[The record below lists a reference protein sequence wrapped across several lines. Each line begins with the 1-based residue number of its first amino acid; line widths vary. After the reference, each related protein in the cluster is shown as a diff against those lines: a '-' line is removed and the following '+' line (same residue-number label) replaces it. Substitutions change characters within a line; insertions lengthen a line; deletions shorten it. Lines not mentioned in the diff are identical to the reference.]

1 MRMETESWGPGSIR
15 KGVVAASDNLRA
27 FGRFRLGGGLPVTG
41 RYGPNSN
48 QVQWVLSRFEGMS
61 IEDWRALAGLTRDA
75 ESDERLHE
83 AIAAVKRQGASE
95 LVQAVFS
102 LADSVAEAATQ
113 ASQRLRGDLRA
124 LEIPISASG
133 WTGEV
138 EGTRL
143 EFLAPED
150 RYPFRQAA
158 RDVLM
163 LAAMR
168 PYGSVED
175 FGNLWSP
182 FEPLVGLLKAE
193 EDGVVA
199 GCPERMR
206 LPRPPGH

>member
-1 MRMETESWGPGSIR
+1 MT
-15 KGVVAASDNLRA
+15 D
-27 FGRFRLGGGLPVTG
+27 

-48 QVQWVLSRFEGMS
+48 QVQWVLGRLEGMS
-61 IEDWRALAGLTRDA
+61 VEDWRALAGLTRDA

-83 AIAAVKRQGASE
+83 AVATVKRQGASE

-102 LADSVAEAATQ
+102 LADGVAEAGTQ
-113 ASQRLRGDLRA
+113 ASQRMRGDLRA

-168 PYGSVED
+168 PYASVED
-175 FGNLWSP
+175 FGNLWSR

-193 EDGVVA
+193 RDGVVA
-199 GCPERMR
+199 RSPEGAK
-206 LPRPPGH
+206 LPRPSAH

>member
-1 MRMETESWGPGSIR
+1 MT
-15 KGVVAASDNLRA
+15 D
-27 FGRFRLGGGLPVTG
+27 

-48 QVQWVLSRFEGMS
+48 QVQWVLARLEGMS
-61 IEDWRALAGLTRDA
+61 VEDWRAVAGLTRGA

-83 AIAAVKRQGASE
+83 AVATVKRQGASE
-95 LVQAVFS
+95 LVQAVFN
-102 LADSVAEAATQ
+102 LADAGAEAATQ
-113 ASQRLRGDLRA
+113 VSQRMRGDLRA

-133 WTGEV
+133 WTGQV

-143 EFLAPED
+143 EFLVPED

-168 PYGSVED
+168 SYLSPED
-175 FGNLWSP
+175 FGSFWFR

-193 EDGVVA
+193 KDGLVA
-199 GCPERMR
+199 GCPEGVRP
-206 LPRPPGH
+206 PRPPGH

>member
-1 MRMETESWGPGSIR
+1 MKVETESWGPGSIR
-15 KGVVAASDNLRA
+15 KGVVGASDNKQA
-27 FGRFRLGGGLPVTG
+27 FGRFRLGGGLQVTDK
-41 RYGPNSN
+41 YGPNSD
-48 QVQWVLSRFEGMS
+48 QVQWVLSRLEDMS
-61 IEDWRALAGLTRDA
+61 VEDWRALAGLTRDT
-75 ESDERLHE
+75 ESEEGLQD
-83 AIAAVKRQGASE
+83 ATAALKRQGASE

-102 LADSVAEAATQ
+102 LADGVAEAATQ
-113 ASQRLRGDLRA
+113 ASQRMRGDLPA

-158 RDVLM
+158 RDVLI

-168 PYGSVED
+168 PYVSPGD
-175 FGNLWSP
+175 FGSFWSR

-193 EDGVVA
+193 KNGLVA
-199 GCPERMR
+199 GCPEGVR
-206 LPRPPGH
+206 LPQPLGH